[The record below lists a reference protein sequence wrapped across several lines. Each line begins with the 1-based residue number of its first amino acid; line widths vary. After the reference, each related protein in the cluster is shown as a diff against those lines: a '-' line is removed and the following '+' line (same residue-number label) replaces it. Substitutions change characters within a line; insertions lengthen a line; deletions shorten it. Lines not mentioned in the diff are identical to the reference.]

1 MTFTEAHVRTAIN
14 EAADAVIDAV
24 DMHDE
29 GARDAINL
37 VVNVFLHWLTDNP
50 DASVEQ
56 VIEANYEA
64 SPKEVLDWCRA

>member
-1 MTFTEAHVRTAIN
+1 MTLTEAHVRMTIN
-14 EAADAVIDAV
+14 EAADAVIAAV

-37 VVNVFLHWLTDNP
+37 VVNVFLHWLLRDP

-56 VIEANYEA
+56 VIEASYEA